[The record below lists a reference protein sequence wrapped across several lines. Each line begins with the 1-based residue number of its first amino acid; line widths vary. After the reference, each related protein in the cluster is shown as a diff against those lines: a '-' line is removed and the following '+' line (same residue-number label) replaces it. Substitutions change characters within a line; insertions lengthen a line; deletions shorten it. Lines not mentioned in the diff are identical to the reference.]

1 MSDCN
6 SPFGKEDLVLSL
18 NTTLLEFYDVDFQI
32 GQGAHSKV
40 YQVRLKST
48 GEIRACK
55 YIDKENFTKESL
67 PKFENECKILR
78 ESDHPNIVK
87 IFEVFETKKAFY
99 IIMENCKGGSLSIK
113 IDERI
118 NHQTPFDEK
127 ILSEIIRQIASAIK
141 YIHDKNI
148 CHRDLKPDNICF
160 TNMGSMENNT
170 AKLIDFGLGK
180 MTNKQKIS
188 TLVGSPLFVAPEVL
202 MGNYTEKCDIW
213 SLGVIIFFLVGG
225 YPPFLGKDDA
235 ETKIKILKMKYEF
248 KQDKF
253 KDASEDVIDLIKHC
267 LVKEEDRFN
276 IEQILEHR
284 WIKKDKIFPIDEK
297 NLYKEFETNLRLYQK
312 MDNFEKK
319 IIMFIAMRLN
329 EDEIKQLENLF
340 VALDKDDNGTL
351 SKSEIMAGIKKVKEK
366 DISEEKINNIFRR
379 VDTNDNN
386 KLDYTEFISS
396 IIGQDIY
403 LNKKRLK
410 EVFDHLDEN
419 KNGKISKINL
429 KNVLKLE
436 DNCLNKFDYL
446 MEQIGKEKDD
456 ELNFDEFFKMFCKII
471 SEHIKK

>member
-1 MSDCN
+1 M
-6 SPFGKEDLVLSL
+6 
-18 NTTLLEFYDVDFQI
+18 
-32 GQGAHSKV
+32 
-40 YQVRLKST
+40 
-48 GEIRACK
+48 
-55 YIDKENFTKESL
+55 
-67 PKFENECKILR
+67 
-78 ESDHPNIVK
+78 DHK
-87 IFEVFETKKAFY
+87 
-99 IIMENCKGGSLSIK
+99 
-113 IDERI
+113 
-118 NHQTPFDEK
+118 
-127 ILSEIIRQIASAIK
+127 
-141 YIHDKNI
+141 
-148 CHRDLKPDNICF
+148 
-160 TNMGSMENNT
+160 
-170 AKLIDFGLGK
+170 
-180 MTNKQKIS
+180 
-188 TLVGSPLFVAPEVL
+188 
-202 MGNYTEKCDIW
+202 
-213 SLGVIIFFLVGG
+213 
-225 YPPFLGKDDA
+225 
-235 ETKIKILKMKYEF
+235 
-248 KQDKF
+248 
-253 KDASEDVIDLIKHC
+253 
-267 LVKEEDRFN
+267 
-276 IEQILEHR
+276 

-366 DISEEKINNIFRR
+366 DISEEKISNIFKR

-419 KNGKISKINL
+419 KNGKITKINL